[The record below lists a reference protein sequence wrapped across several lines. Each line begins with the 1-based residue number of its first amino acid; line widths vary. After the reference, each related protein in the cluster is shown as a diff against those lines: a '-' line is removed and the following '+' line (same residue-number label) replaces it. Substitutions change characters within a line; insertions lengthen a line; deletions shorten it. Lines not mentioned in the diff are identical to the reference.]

1 MNDLTERAPPIL
13 WSPMDVFC
21 GLLVS
26 PDVAMAGVRSPLSC
40 VASPG
45 RG

>member
-1 MNDLTERAPPIL
+1 MNDLTERAPPVL
-13 WSPMDVFC
+13 CSPMGVFC
-21 GLLVS
+21 GRLVP

-40 VASPG
+40 MASQG